1 MSTHALRTSRGETG
15 VVRWLDLVV
24 LALALPLFLALGVVV
39 GWAFVAAI
47 WVALRAL
54 TPWLRKRAR
63 VAEDPRRGTLVL
75 AVGMMTRVW
84 VLAFAIFAA
93 GLIDREAGLAAALLS
108 IVLVTVNLVG
118 EMLRGPLHGGSA
130 R

>member
-1 MSTHALRTSRGETG
+1 M
-15 VVRWLDLVV
+15 VRWLDLAV

-47 WVALRAL
+47 WLALRAL
-54 TPWLRKRAR
+54 SPWLRTRAR
-63 VAEDPRRGTLVL
+63 AAEDPRRETMVL
-75 AVGMMTRVW
+75 AIGMMARVW
-84 VLAFAIFAA
+84 VLALAIFGA
-93 GLIDREAGLAAALLS
+93 GLVEREAGLAAALLS

-118 EMLRGPLHGGSA
+118 EMTRGAIHRTGA

>member
-1 MSTHALRTSRGETG
+1 

-24 LALALPLFLALGVVV
+24 LVLALPLFLALGLVV
-39 GWAFVAAI
+39 GWAFVAGI
-47 WVALRAL
+47 WLALRAL
-54 TPWLRKRAR
+54 SPWLRTRAR
-63 VAEDPRRGTLVL
+63 AAEDPRRETIVL

-84 VLAFAIFAA
+84 VLALAILGA
-93 GLIDREAGLAAALLS
+93 GLIERKAGLAAALLA

-118 EMLRGPLHGGSA
+118 EMTRGPA

>member
-1 MSTHALRTSRGETG
+1 
-15 VVRWLDLVV
+15 V

-47 WVALRAL
+47 WFALRAL
-54 TPWLRKRAR
+54 SPWLRTRAR
-63 VAEDPRRGTLVL
+63 AAEDPRRETIVL

-84 VLAFAIFAA
+84 VLALAILAA

-108 IVLVTVNLVG
+108 IVLVTVNLIG
-118 EMLRGPLHGGSA
+118 EMLKGPFGQGA